1 MREGGGWI
9 DPGWRRESF
18 GSRWE
23 LKLLLGR
30 QDRVPPAPP
39 SCPVGGDGWGRQGNG
54 KKTSVGFHCA
64 LDE

>member
-1 MREGGGWI
+1 MDGWVDQGVEEG
-9 DPGWRRESF
+9 EF
-18 GSRWE
+18 RWQMGAE
-23 LKLLLGR
+23 LLLGR

-39 SCPVGGDGWGRQGNG
+39 SCPLGGDGWGRQGNR